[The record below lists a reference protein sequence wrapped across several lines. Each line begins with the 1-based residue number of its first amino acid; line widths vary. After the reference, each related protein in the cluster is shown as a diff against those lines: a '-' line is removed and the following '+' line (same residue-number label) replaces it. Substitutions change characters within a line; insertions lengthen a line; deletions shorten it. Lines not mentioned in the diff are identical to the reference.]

1 MFQQEK
7 KLFLFTGE
15 TEDKYKRVCN
25 YLDSTYQRLDRKTFA
40 KKLDF
45 GWLWWLHCIL
55 SVRVCGISLFIK
67 FILFM

>member
-45 GWLWWLHCIL
+45 G
-55 SVRVCGISLFIK
+55 
-67 FILFM
+67 